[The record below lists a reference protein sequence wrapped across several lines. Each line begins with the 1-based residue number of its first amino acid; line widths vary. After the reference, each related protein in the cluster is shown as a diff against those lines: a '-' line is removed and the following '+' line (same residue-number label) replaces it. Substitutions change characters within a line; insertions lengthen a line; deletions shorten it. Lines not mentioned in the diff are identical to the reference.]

1 MRCSFVLA
9 AAAALLSVMSA
20 ASTARAAG
28 EETVRIGVLTDF
40 SSVYQ
45 DNTGRGSLAA
55 AEMAVADYIAAH
67 PNSALE
73 LEVVSADHQHKPD
86 IGLSTARRWFD
97 QEGVEVIVE
106 LTNPAHA
113 LGVSGLASRECGVE
127 GQGGEVG
134 VEHGGR

>member
-86 IGLSTARRWFD
+86 IGLSTARRWRS
-97 QEGVEVIVE
+97 EERRVGKEC
-106 LTNPAHA
+106 
-113 LGVSGLASRECGVE
+113 VSTCRSRWSPY
-127 GQGGEVG
+127 
-134 VEHGGR
+134 H